1 MLLDM
6 LHTQGSLNPQLET
19 LLEELAAFDTA
30 TLYEA
35 AGQTGMVDPAIRPVW
50 KGARL
55 CGPALTV
62 RCPAGDNLALHH
74 AVTIAAP
81 GDVLV
86 ASADGYLL
94 AGAWGEVL
102 TVAAQARGIAGLAID
117 GAIRDSEAIA
127 QRAFPVFSRGLA
139 IGACTKE
146 KYGELNI
153 PLLFG
158 GVKVRPGDIVVGDA
172 DGIVILD
179 RDRLEATL
187 ECARQRRAR
196 EQKLM
201 AQLQSGKSTL
211 ELLDLPRLPSSD
223 GRKP

>member
-1 MLLDM
+1 MIR
-6 LHTQGSLNPQLET
+6 TQRSLNPQLEA

-35 AGQTGMVDPAIRPVW
+35 AGQTGMVDPTIRPVW

-81 GDVLV
+81 GEILV
-86 ASADGYLL
+86 ASADNYLL

-117 GAIRDSEAIA
+117 GAVRDSEAIA
-127 QRAFPVFSRGLA
+127 QRGFPVFSRGLA

-158 GVKVRPGDIVVGDA
+158 GVKVQPGDIVVGDA
-172 DGIVILD
+172 DGIVILE
-179 RDRLEATL
+179 RDRLETTL
-187 ECARQRRAR
+187 ESARQRRSR
-196 EQKLM
+196 ELKLM
-201 AQLQSGKSTL
+201 TQLQSGKTTL
-211 ELLDLPRLPSSD
+211 ELLDLPRLSASPD

>member
-1 MLLDM
+1 MIRA
-6 LHTQGSLNPQLET
+6 QRSLNPQLEA

-62 RCPAGDNLALHH
+62 RSPAGDNLALHH

-81 GDVLV
+81 GEILV
-86 ASADGYLL
+86 ASADNYLL

-102 TVAAQARGIAGLAID
+102 TVAAQACGIAGLAID
-117 GAIRDSEAIA
+117 GAVRDSEAIA
-127 QRAFPVFSRGLA
+127 QRGFPVFSRGVA

-158 GVKVRPGDIVVGDA
+158 GVKVQPGDIVVGDA
-172 DGIVILD
+172 DGIVILE
-179 RDRLEATL
+179 RDRLETTL
-187 ECARQRRAR
+187 ESARQRRSR
-196 EQKLM
+196 ELKLIT
-201 AQLQSGKSTL
+201 QLQSGKTTL
-211 ELLDLPRLPSSD
+211 ELLDLPRLPASPD